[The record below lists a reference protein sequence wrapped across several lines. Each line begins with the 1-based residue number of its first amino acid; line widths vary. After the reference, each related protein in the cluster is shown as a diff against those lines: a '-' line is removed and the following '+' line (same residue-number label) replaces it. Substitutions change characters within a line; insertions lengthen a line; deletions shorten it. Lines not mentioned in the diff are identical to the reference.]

1 MNLFAIAQFFQQ
13 AGYEW
18 KFKDGRHTVP
28 TQEDI
33 EEAVQGYI
41 DVLANEPDLTQVEG
55 GRLIVQKHENFYDVY
70 VHIAEIPGNPDE

>member
-1 MNLFAIAQFFQQ
+1 VNLFAVAQFFQQ

-33 EEAVQGYI
+33 EEAVQNFM
-41 DVLANEPDLTQVEG
+41 DVLADEPSLTQVEG
-55 GRLIVQKHENFYDVY
+55 GRLIVQKQGNFYDVY
-70 VHIAEIPGNPDE
+70 VHIAEIPRNPDE